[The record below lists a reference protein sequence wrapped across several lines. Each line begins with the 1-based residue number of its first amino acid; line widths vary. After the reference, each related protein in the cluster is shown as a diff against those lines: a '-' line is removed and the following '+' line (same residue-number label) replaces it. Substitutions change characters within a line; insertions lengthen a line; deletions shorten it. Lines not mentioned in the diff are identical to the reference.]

1 MRRNRAVL
9 AAILAASVAAGPA
22 EAVPDEGGGPA
33 QTAVV
38 VASDGE
44 GFDWADAGVG
54 AALGAGAVAALG
66 AGVVV
71 RRHQNQARGLAEPA
85 TR

>member
-9 AAILAASVAAGPA
+9 AAILAAFVAVGPA
-22 EAVPDEGGGPA
+22 QAVPDEGGGPA
-33 QTAVV
+33 RTAVV

-44 GFDWADAGVG
+44 GFDWGDAGVG
-54 AALGAGAVAALG
+54 AALGAAAVAALG
-66 AGVVV
+66 VGVAVV
-71 RRHQNQARGLAEPA
+71 RHQNRGRGLAEPA